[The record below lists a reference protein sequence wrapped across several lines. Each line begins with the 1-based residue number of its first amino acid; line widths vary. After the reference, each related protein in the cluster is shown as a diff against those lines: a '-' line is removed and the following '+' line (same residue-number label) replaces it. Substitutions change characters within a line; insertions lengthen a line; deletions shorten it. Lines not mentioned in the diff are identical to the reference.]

1 MTGTRKKPAKPEVQ
15 AEADPA
21 NRGGAVKPGSRTS
34 SVGPKPSATPKKTDK
49 SSKAANVAKAARVT
63 KATKDRKAATV
74 TKAVEVAKPAG
85 GSRKAAVGHV
95 VPKKPP
101 APQLAELRERV
112 DGIDRSIQ
120 ELIAERAR
128 FASQIGKAKGPLAA
142 AIDYYRPEREAQVL
156 RRVVDRNDGPL
167 EGAVL
172 VRVFREIMSACLAQQ
187 EPLKI
192 GYLGPEGTHSQQAVY
207 KHFGH
212 SILGLPLG
220 SIEEVFGEVESGD
233 ADFGVVPVENSTQ
246 GTIQSTLDTF
256 LGTDVK
262 ICGEVELRVH
272 QHLLSRSGRF
282 EDIERVYSHP
292 QSFAQ
297 CKAWLR
303 QHLPNAEKIPLSSNA
318 EAARR
323 ARNADDAAAI
333 AGLNAASV
341 YGLKSVAG
349 PIEDRP
355 DNTTRFLVLG
365 RELFPASGND
375 RTSLLIFIKD
385 QPGALFQVLAP
396 FARHGLSM
404 NRIESR
410 PGHGGLW
417 QYAFFVDVGGHIE
430 QDAMRLA
437 LAEVDEFAEQVRV
450 LGSYPV
456 AIT

>member
-1 MTGTRKKPAKPEVQ
+1 MAEMAGKMKPPAADKPA
-15 AEADPA
+15 
-21 NRGGAVKPGSRTS
+21 RGGKLVAA
-34 SVGPKPSATPKKTDK
+34 AT
-49 SSKAANVAKAARVT
+49 V
-63 KATKDRKAATV
+63 KATKKV
-74 TKAVEVAKPAG
+74 VVGKAVVGTKGPGTPSRPVPAK
-85 GSRKAAVGHV
+85 KA
-95 VPKKPP
+95 KKSDRSAKLGTPE
-101 APQLAELRERV
+101 LGVLRERV
-112 DGIDRSIQ
+112 DGIDRTIQ
-120 ELIAERAR
+120 TLIAERAR
-128 FASQIGKAKGPLAA
+128 FANQIGKAKGPLAA

-167 EGAVL
+167 NDEVL

-212 SILGLPLG
+212 SIHGLPLG
-220 SIEEVFGEVESGD
+220 SIEEVFGEVESGA

-256 LGTDVK
+256 LSSDVK

-272 QHLLSRSGRF
+272 QHLLSRSGRI

-303 QHLPNAEKIPLSSNA
+303 QYLPDAEKIPLGSNA

-333 AGLNAASV
+333 AGISTATV
-341 YGLKSVAG
+341 YGLKAVAG

-365 RELFPASGND
+365 RELFPSSGND

-385 QPGALFQVLAP
+385 QPGALYHVLAP

-410 PGHGGLW
+410 PGHTGRW
-417 QYAFFVDVGGHIE
+417 QYAFFVDVGGHVE
-430 QDAMRLA
+430 QEAMRLA
-437 LAEVDEFAEQVRV
+437 LAELEEFTEQVRV